1 MQIHNDYQI
10 PWEVVGKFNI
20 VVDEGTGVFNGDM
33 GVIKRIDNLNKNL
46 IVEFDEHRL
55 VTYPFSQLEELELAY
70 AVTVHKSQGSEYP
83 AVILPLLG
91 GPPVLLTR
99 NLLYTAVTRARG
111 CVVILGDRG
120 TVNRM
125 IENNKEN
132 RRYTSLDERV
142 RELSGT

>member
-1 MQIHNDYQI
+1 MQIKNNYQLEWSVMGDY
-10 PWEVVGKFNI
+10 NI
-20 VVDEGTGVFNGDM
+20 KVRTGTGVFNGDM
-33 GVIKRIDNLNKNL
+33 GLIRSIDVCGRTMT
-46 IVEFDEHRL
+46 VEYEEGHVVEYEYSLF
-55 VTYPFSQLEELELAY
+55 EELEPAY
-70 AVTVHKSQGSEYP
+70 AITIHKSQGSEYP
-83 AVILPLLG
+83 AVIIPVLT
-91 GPPVLLTR
+91 GPPQLLNR

>member
-1 MQIHNDYQI
+1 MQTHNDYQI

-33 GVIKRIDNLNKNL
+33 GVIKRIDNMNKNL

-111 CVVILGDRG
+111 CVVILGDRS